1 MNLSKM
7 MPGTMFKQGDV
18 AEFHYLWHREAE
30 RGEESGRKPRP
41 VCVVIKTPG
50 NPDVVFL
57 FPFTSKP
64 PLDGQL
70 ALNVPEIEC
79 RRIGLASPCWVILD
93 EFNRVEMDKDY
104 DFVSTEPIGSVSA
117 AFLREIATTIKQA
130 AQASAIKAVKRT

>member
-1 MNLSKM
+1 MLE
-7 MPGTMFKQGDV
+7 QGDV

-30 RGEESGRKPRP
+30 KGEESGRKSRP
-41 VCVVIKTPG
+41 VCIVIKTPG

-57 FPFTSKP
+57 FPFTSKQ

-70 ALNVPEIEC
+70 ALHVPEIEC
-79 RRIGLASPCWVILD
+79 RRIGLASPCWIILD

-117 AFLREIATTIKQA
+117 AFLREMAATIKQA
-130 AQASAIKAVKRT
+130 ARTSAIKAVKRT